1 VSAMCEF
8 TVTVEFNGKKY
19 QTNVIATKEMS
30 YETIKHLAEKQIL
43 KQWR

>member
-1 VSAMCEF
+1 MFEV

-19 QTNVIATKEMS
+19 QTNVIANKEMLD
-30 YETIKHLAEKQIL
+30 EMIKHLAEIQIL